1 MTISEKLLY
10 ATKLLFPTGRAFRIS
25 ENSVKEKIEKGT
37 IESEVRAHNDL
48 VSILDTILPDNDN
61 FSAEDATRWEERLGM
76 IVNDQVSLA
85 DRKLAIKRKM
95 NHPGDIIARQSRDY
109 IESQLQLAGFDVYI
123 LFDQNNQNPALVL
136 TQLPDY
142 NCVQLGDSSQM
153 SDDVQLGDVYTVY
166 SNLFS
171 NPVQLG
177 DYQLGDFQLNE
188 QLYLNKVANSI
199 DEQFDETFNV
209 ADYSCSFAIS
219 GPDPNNFFASVPIE
233 RKEEFRQLIL
243 KLKPAQNCAI
253 LYVNYI

>member
-1 MTISEKLLY
+1 MTINERLL
-10 ATKLLFPTGRAFRIS
+10 AVTKLLFPTGRAFRIS
-25 ENSVKEKIEKGT
+25 NNSVKEKIEKGI
-37 IESEVRAHNDL
+37 IESEVRSHNDL
-48 VSILDTILPDNDN
+48 LSILDTILPDNDN
-61 FSAEDATRWEERLGM
+61 FTAEDATRWEERLGM
-76 IVNDQVSLA
+76 IVNDQVALS

-123 LFDQNNQNPALVL
+123 LFDQNNQNPANVL

-142 NCVQLGDSSQM
+142 NCVQLGNSSQM
-153 SDDVQLGDVYTVY
+153 SDDIQLGDVYTVY

-171 NPVQLG
+171 NAVQLG

-199 DEQFDETFNV
+199 DETLDETFNI

-219 GPDPNNFFASVPIE
+219 GPDMNNFFADVQIA

-243 KLKPAQNCAI
+243 KLKPTQNCAI